1 MTDYILAL
9 DAGGTAVKSALY
21 DARGAEI
28 ATAGEIMPPLRTAPG
43 CNERAPEE
51 MWRTICRTTRKAI
64 AQSGV
69 DPARIA
75 VVGLTGYGNGL
86 FLVDENAA
94 PVRNAILSSD
104 QRAAGVVERWRRQG
118 LERAHLDFTGQKLW
132 AGKPLPLL
140 QWLAE
145 NEPETLGRA
154 HRLLLCKDY
163 LRLRLTGEAGLEITD
178 LSSASLIRQDRRKWT
193 PAVLELF
200 GRGEFARL
208 FGDACE
214 PVALAGVVTA
224 SAAADMGLK
233 AGAPVCAG
241 VADNLGMA
249 IAAGVLDERRLH
261 MVSGTWGLNQLVTT
275 SPGAR
280 GDILAA
286 MFAARPGETLLVE
299 GGANS
304 ASGFEWLVNVIVRD
318 APDREAAY
326 AWCAA
331 ELARARESDPAVY
344 FLPYL
349 NGRPDAAGARAGFV
363 GLSSW
368 HGAPHMIR
376 AVFEGVAFEHR
387 ENVERLLAGRGN
399 PETVR
404 FAGGAARSRAWLDI
418 FAAVLNRPIE
428 LSPAKELGALG
439 AAIVASVA
447 VGLHRDLETAV
458 AAMTRVKERIEPD
471 PARVETMERRYRAF
485 LRLRTALE
493 PVWGDIAN

>member
-1 MTDYILAL
+1 
-9 DAGGTAVKSALY
+9 
-21 DARGAEI
+21 
-28 ATAGEIMPPLRTAPG
+28 LRPG
-43 CNERAPEE
+43 
-51 MWRTICRTTRKAI
+51 I
-64 AQSGV
+64 
-69 DPARIA
+69 
-75 VVGLTGYGNGL
+75 
-86 FLVDENAA
+86 
-94 PVRNAILSSD
+94 PVS
-104 QRAAGVVERWRRQG
+104 
-118 LERAHLDFTGQKLW
+118 
-132 AGKPLPLL
+132 
-140 QWLAE
+140 
-145 NEPETLGRA
+145 
-154 HRLLLCKDY
+154 
-163 LRLRLTGEAGLEITD
+163 
-178 LSSASLIRQDRRKWT
+178 
-193 PAVLELF
+193 
-200 GRGEFARL
+200 
-208 FGDACE
+208 
-214 PVALAGVVTA
+214 
-224 SAAADMGLK
+224 
-233 AGAPVCAG
+233 AG

-249 IAAGVLDERRLH
+249 IALGILDERHLH

-275 SPGAR
+275 APGVP

-286 MFAARPGETLLVE
+286 MFGARKGETLLVE

-304 ASGFEWLVNVIVRD
+304 ASGFEWLVNVIARQ

-331 ELARARESDPAVY
+331 ELEQVKDSDPPVY

-349 NGRPDAAGARAGFV
+349 NGRPDAAAARGGFV

-399 PETVR
+399 PQSVR
-404 FAGGAARSRAWLDI
+404 FAGGAARSRPWLEI

-458 AAMTRVKERIEPD
+458 SAMTRVKERIEPD

-485 LRLRTALE
+485 LKLRGALE
-493 PVWGDIAN
+493 PVWGQIAG